1 VSDPNSGA
9 VLWTTG
15 FVMPNRWR
23 LASQTCPVRITSNI
37 FCTFCLQ
44 TDAQTPVAYR
54 HVDFAQISGV
64 ICTVYVG
71 HFARRF
77 AYEPSINPTEA
88 SLQKAALLANSL
100 VTAGPL
106 STREPQG

>member
-1 VSDPNSGA
+1 
-9 VLWTTG
+9 
-15 FVMPNRWR
+15 MPNRWR

-71 HFARRF
+71 NLPAVLRMSPALTQLKHRF
-77 AYEPSINPTEA
+77 KKLHYSQIP
-88 SLQKAALLANSL
+88 
-100 VTAGPL
+100 
-106 STREPQG
+106 